1 MRVSEIWIG
10 IICAGVVL
18 AGTDFGAAARR
29 LAMSFADIAGK
40 IISHFCITLA
50 SGSHFLE
57 TQAVRREFARQVI
70 ALDPVIDEAIGES
83 SWLRY
88 RAALLQAAVDGLFN
102 ALSGWRTAAV
112 RLAALPEHEARHQA
126 ESVLRMIPD
135 ALHSIASAGD
145 PGRWLADPVGMR
157 KLSVAAA
164 RRLVAMPVNT
174 ASLRLIADETA
185 RVLAGLSR
193 ALDALELLIAGHS
206 AGRVH
211 RRRFR
216 LYVPDWLPA
225 LVSGLRAFIAIGAV
239 ALFWIVS
246 AWPNGALAVTWTA
259 IAVLL
264 FAPRADEAYA
274 RTVGFVV
281 GNVLAVPRR
290 RSPHSR
296 CCLKWKHSSVS
307 AS

>member
-1 MRVSEIWIG
+1 
-10 IICAGVVL
+10 
-18 AGTDFGAAARR
+18 
-29 LAMSFADIAGK
+29 
-40 IISHFCITLA
+40 
-50 SGSHFLE
+50 
-57 TQAVRREFARQVI
+57 
-70 ALDPVIDEAIGES
+70 
-83 SWLRY
+83 
-88 RAALLQAAVDGLFN
+88 
-102 ALSGWRTAAV
+102 
-112 RLAALPEHEARHQA
+112 
-126 ESVLRMIPD
+126 
-135 ALHSIASAGD
+135 
-145 PGRWLADPVGMR
+145 

-211 RRRFR
+211 RQRFR

-239 ALFWIVS
+239 AVFWIVS

-281 GNVLAVPRR
+281 GNVLA
-290 RSPHSR
+290 
-296 CCLKWKHSSVS
+296 
-307 AS
+307 AAAAAIAAF